1 MLSILQYV
9 QCCIILKIYIKHQLL
24 LCTLHIRNIVCKK
37 HVFSTIYIKINT
49 TNSEVKRAVFC
60 STLTLTPKNH
70 PSRDFSRLVLLFI
83 SVYFLEFFCCWCFLR
98 IASTPILSVHHSRKR
113 GKVTAQSV
121 GAWPRSCRHASS
133 SWADR
138 WWPSAISSRSKSSLL
153 SLPLQYTG
161 R

>member
-1 MLSILQYV
+1 MYCPYYSTYNVVLFWRSTSNINYYCVRYILEISCVKTRVFY
-9 QCCIILKIYIKHQLL
+9 Y
-24 LCTLHIRNIVCKK
+24 LH
-37 HVFSTIYIKINT
+37 KINT

-60 STLTLTPKNH
+60 STLTLTLKNH
-70 PSRDFSRLVLLFI
+70 PSSRDFSRLVLLFI

-113 GKVTAQSV
+113 GKVTAQSA

-153 SLPLQYTG
+153 SLPLQY